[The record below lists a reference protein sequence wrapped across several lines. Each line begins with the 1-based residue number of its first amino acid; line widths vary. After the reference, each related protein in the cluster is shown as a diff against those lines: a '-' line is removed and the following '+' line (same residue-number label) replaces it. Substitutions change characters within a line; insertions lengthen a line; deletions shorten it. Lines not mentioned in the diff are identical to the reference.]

1 MLRCITQ
8 HNNGQGI
15 IDHSIS
21 RRKNLQC
28 PRKKSC
34 SAWKKNLAVPENFIP
49 PPEEKKS
56 SSKLGRKT
64 NPRDRRNLSLLLT
77 VTCRGGTR
85 REGKGARGSC
95 PDQGPNLWRNPRD
108 PSSPWRRL
116 RIRLLPLLATI
127 YSSSKETVAVLLSLY
142 CKPFHFLLLHF
153 AVHVIFFVAVVIV
166 VFFFLF
172 FFFPFFLSLLVV
184 VFCIL
189 FFLGLLQQPC
199 SSSSSFW
206 ASASP
211 PPPPPCAA
219 ALTVLVPVQ
228 QQHCRIVRLCVA
240 AAAAAQCVFIQVCF
254 LCFLLLEEW
263 MPKPN
268 NKSNSS

>member
-1 MLRCITQ
+1 VGL
-8 HNNGQGI
+8 
-15 IDHSIS
+15 
-21 RRKNLQC
+21 
-28 PRKKSC
+28 
-34 SAWKKNLAVPENFIP
+34 V
-49 PPEEKKS
+49 
-56 SSKLGRKT
+56 
-64 NPRDRRNLSLLLT
+64 
-77 VTCRGGTR
+77 
-85 REGKGARGSC
+85 SC

-172 FFFPFFLSLLVV
+172 FIFPPFFLSLLVV

-199 SSSSSFW
+199 SSSSSSFW
-206 ASASP
+206 ASYSP
-211 PPPPPCAA
+211 PPPPSAA
-219 ALTVLVPVQ
+219 VLTVIVPVQ

-240 AAAAAQCVFIQVCF
+240 AAAAAAQCVSIRVCF

-268 NKSNSS
+268 NKSNST